1 MVFIRQAIGS
11 ILIFGLTISFV
22 SPNAFVWA
30 QTSRDSIERSNDSDR
45 PSSNSERP
53 IRPST
58 PAIRRSTPSQP
69 EQEDKRVKDIREQIL
84 GNQEVK
90 KMCSQ
95 IINNIK
101 LELTSRDKLLITTR
115 NNSCAYTI
123 MQAVLQPQLSAGKI
137 KTYEYSGDRENVIVT
152 F

>member
-1 MVFIRQAIGS
+1 VSGELKKVFIRQAIRS
-11 ILIFGLTISFV
+11 ILIFGLAISFV

-45 PSSNSERP
+45 PSSNSDRP
-53 IRPST
+53 IR
-58 PAIRRSTPSQP
+58 RSAPSQP

-101 LELTSRDKLLITTR
+101 VELTSRDKLLITTR

-123 MQAVLQPQLSAGKI
+123 MQAVLQPQLSVGKLR
-137 KTYEYSGDRENVIVT
+137 TYEYSGDRENVIVT

>member
-1 MVFIRQAIGS
+1 MFIRQAIRS
-11 ILIFGLTISFV
+11 ILIFGLAISFV

-45 PSSNSERP
+45 PSSNSDRP
-53 IRPST
+53 IR
-58 PAIRRSTPSQP
+58 RSAPSQP

-101 LELTSRDKLLITTR
+101 VELTSRDKLLITTR

-123 MQAVLQPQLSAGKI
+123 MQAVLQPQLSVGKLR
-137 KTYEYSGDRENVIVT
+137 TYEYSGDRENVIVT

>member
-1 MVFIRQAIGS
+1 
-11 ILIFGLTISFV
+11 
-22 SPNAFVWA
+22 
-30 QTSRDSIERSNDSDR
+30 SRDSIERSNDSDL
-45 PSSNSERP
+45 PSSNLERP
-53 IRPST
+53 TRPST
-58 PAIRRSTPSQP
+58 PPIRRSTPSQP
-69 EQEDKRVKDIREQIL
+69 EQEDKRVKDIRDQIV

-101 LELTSRDKLLITTR
+101 FEVTSRDKLLITTR

-137 KTYEYSGDRENVIVT
+137 RTYEYSGDRENVIVT

>member
-1 MVFIRQAIGS
+1 MFIRQAIRS
-11 ILIFGLTISFV
+11 ILIFGLAISFV

-45 PSSNSERP
+45 PSSNSDRP
-53 IRPST
+53 IR
-58 PAIRRSTPSQP
+58 RSAPSQP

-101 LELTSRDKLLITTR
+101 VELTSRDKLLITTR

-123 MQAVLQPQLSAGKI
+123 MQAVLQPQLSAGKLR
-137 KTYEYSGDRENVIVT
+137 TYEYSGDRENVIVT

>member
-1 MVFIRQAIGS
+1 MFIRQAIRS
-11 ILIFGLTISFV
+11 ILIFGLAISFV

-45 PSSNSERP
+45 PSSNSDRP
-53 IRPST
+53 IR
-58 PAIRRSTPSQP
+58 RSAPSQP

-84 GNQEVK
+84 GNQQVK
-90 KMCSQ
+90 NMCSQ

-101 LELTSRDKLLITTR
+101 LELTSRDKLLIATR

-123 MQAVLQPQLSAGKI
+123 MQAVLQPQLSVGKLR
-137 KTYEYSGDRENVIVT
+137 TYEYSGDRENVIVT